1 MDYYLSIAQKGK
13 KDLLEEAKK
22 LLKKAKKIGLDYD
35 YKVLGESYSI
45 FKVPLKDMTGDDI
58 YLFCVALEKEIRSIQ

>member
-22 LLKKAKKIGLDYD
+22 LLKKAKKMGLDYD

-45 FKVPLKDMTGDDI
+45 FETPLKDMTGDDI
-58 YLFCVALEKEIRSIQ
+58 YLFCVTLEKEIRSIQ